1 MHTGTHLLPGSDRKG
16 VDNLLRLPL
25 KCAPATALLPCAA
38 HPFAA
43 SSVPLAA
50 SLPRLAAALAAH
62 ALPSRRARPVQPADE
77 KLGMVNIRSDDD
89 ATPESVLAGMSAE
102 DEAFVLGMR
111 RDGQIYERLAA
122 SLAPGVFGH
131 LDVKKAILLMLL
143 GGVHKQT
150 AEARTRCALAAPR
163 CCVQSPG
170 CALGRG

>member
-1 MHTGTHLLPGSDRKG
+1 MLLP
-16 VDNLLRLPL
+16 
-25 KCAPATALLPCAA
+25 CHPAIVLQPCAA
-38 HPFAA
+38 HRVAA
-43 SSVPLAA
+43 SSGCLAA
-50 SLPRLAAALAAH
+50 PLPHHWAHGRPGHACAVLESKPRL
-62 ALPSRRARPVQPADE
+62 VQPADE

-89 ATPESVLAGMSAE
+89 ATPEDVLAGMSAE

-150 AEARTRCALAAPR
+150 AEARTWPPSAAPLLLPAKPR
-163 CCVQSPG
+163 ACRH
-170 CALGRG
+170 AT